1 MIRALLAMITAVS
14 MLLAGHAHAQTQF
27 LTPQDVGGIISRVV
41 QEAHVRQ
48 TPATVAVVD
57 RMGAV
62 LAVFQ
67 MTGAPATVAVIHNPN
82 GPNAAQGTDGL
93 NGVALPAAAEAIA
106 KAITG
111 AYLSSS
117 NGNAFSTRTASQII
131 QDHFNPGTAYA
142 SSGPL
147 FGVPFSSLPCSD
159 LMVRVSG
166 NDPTTVTRGPHSS
179 PIGLAGDPGGFPLYK
194 NGELVGGVGVKT
206 ATLYGVDTTIQTM
219 EYLPDELLAVAG
231 SYGLEPPPGI
241 LASTITV
248 GGLLLRYSDVGVGNL
263 ATNPAKAPPYSTQYG
278 QLITVPGYYD
288 MNRGLQGGSVYGSF
302 ASGLVQDNSGLIS
315 ATQQPYLLV
324 GAAGEVLHPAYA
336 GYGPNALT
344 QAETL
349 AILRSAYAVA
359 LEARAQIRN
368 PPGQHAAVTIS
379 IVDQFGDILGDVT
392 APDAP
397 VFGIDVSLQ
406 KARTAAFLSN
416 PAANQLLHANTSLG
430 KFADAAN
437 KDFGRTAFGGIAWS
451 ARATGNI
458 ARDTLPDGI
467 NGSPNGPL
475 SLAFALSSPFSDG
488 LQLDLV
494 IHDLTAG
501 VTNTLGFCTGLQAPP
516 GSPLGLP
523 VLLNGLQVFP
533 GGFPIYRNG
542 MLIGGIGV
550 SGDGVDQDD
559 MISFLGLYNAGEAL
573 KTGVGHA
580 PQGMRASA
588 FSALGVYPKYVN
600 CPYAPFLNSTA
611 ENVCSGK

>member
-1 MIRALLAMITAVS
+1 MIRLLLVMVVALP
-14 MLLAGHAHAQTQF
+14 LLLVGRAQAQTQS
-27 LTPQDVGGIISRVV
+27 LTPQDVSGIIARVV
-41 QEAHVRQ
+41 QEALARK

-67 MTGAPATVAVIHNPN
+67 MNGAPTTVSVMHNAN
-82 GPNAAQGTDGL
+82 GPNAVQGTDGL
-93 NGVALPAAAEAIA
+93 NGVALPASEEAIA

-142 SSGPL
+142 PAGPL
-147 FGVPFSSLPCSD
+147 YGVQFSSLPCSD

-166 NDPTTVTRGPHSS
+166 NDATTLTRGPHST
-179 PIGLAGDPGGFPLYK
+179 PVGLAGDPGGFPLYK

-206 ATLYGVDTTIQTM
+206 ATLYGVDTTLQTM

-231 SYGLEPPPGI
+231 AYGFQPPPGI
-241 LASTITV
+241 LAATITV
-248 GGLLLRYSDVGVGNL
+248 GGLLLRYSDVGTGNL
-263 ATNPAKAPPYSTQYG
+263 ATNPANAPPLSPQSG
-278 QLITVPGYYD
+278 QLVSVPGYYD
-288 MNRGLQGGSVYGSF
+288 MAGGLRAGSVYGTP
-302 ASGLVQDNSGLIS
+302 ASGLVQDSSGLIS
-315 ATQQPYLLV
+315 PTQQPYLLV
-324 GAAGEVLHPAYA
+324 GAAGQARYPAAA
-336 GYGPNALT
+336 GYGPNALS

-349 AILRSAYAVA
+349 AILRSAYAVGMQ
-359 LEARAQIRN
+359 ARAQIRN
-368 PPGQHAAVTIS
+368 PPGQHAAVS
-379 IVDQFGDILGDVT
+379 VSVVDEYGDVLGIVT
-392 APDAP
+392 APDTP
-397 VFGIDVSLQ
+397 VFGIDVALQ

-416 PAANQLLHANTSLG
+416 PAANQLLHANTALG

-451 ARATGNI
+451 ARATGNV

-475 SLAFALSSPFSDG
+475 SLPFALSSPFSDG

-501 VTNTLGFCTGLQAPP
+501 VTRTLGFCTQLQAPP
-516 GSPLGLP
+516 GSPYGVP

-533 GGFPIYRNG
+533 GGFPIYRNAT
-542 MLIGGIGV
+542 LIGGIGV

-559 MISFLGLYNAGEAL
+559 MIGFLGLYNAGQAL

-580 PQGMRASA
+580 PQGIRASG
-588 FSALGVYPKYVN
+588 FSALGVHPKYVN
-600 CPYAPFLNSTA
+600 CPYAPFLNSAA

>member
-1 MIRALLAMITAVS
+1 MIRALLAMILVLP
-14 MLLAGHAHAQTQF
+14 MMWAGNARAQTQS

-41 QEAHVRQ
+41 QEALARK

-62 LAVFQ
+62 LAVYQ
-67 MTGAPATVAVIHNPN
+67 MTGAPAAVAVIHNPN
-82 GPNAAQGTDGL
+82 GPNAVQGTDGL

-117 NGNAFSTRTASQII
+117 TGNAFSTRTASQII

-142 SSGPL
+142 PSGPL
-147 FGVPFSSLPCSD
+147 FGVQFSSLPCSD

-166 NDPTTVTRGPHSS
+166 NDPTTLTRGPHSS
-179 PIGLAGDPGGFPLYK
+179 PVGLAGDPGGFPLYK

-206 ATLYGVDTTIQTM
+206 ATLYGIDTTIQTT

-231 SYGLEPPPGI
+231 SYGFQPPPGI

-248 GGLLLRYSDVGVGNL
+248 GGLLLRYSDVGTPNL

-278 QLITVPGYYD
+278 QLISVPGYYD
-288 MNRGLQGGSVYGSF
+288 VAQGLRTGSVYGTP
-302 ASGLVQDNSGLIS
+302 ASGLVQDSSGLIS
-315 ATQQPYLLV
+315 TSQQPYLLV
-324 GAAGEVLHPAYA
+324 GAAGQVLHLAYP
-336 GYGPNALT
+336 GYGSGALS

-359 LEARAQIRN
+359 LQARAQIRN
-368 PPGQHAAVTIS
+368 PTGQHAAVTIS
-379 IVDQFGDILGDVT
+379 VVDQYGDILGIVT

-416 PAANQLLHANTSLG
+416 PAANQLLHVNTALS

-451 ARATGNI
+451 ARATGNV

-475 SLAFALSSPFSDG
+475 SLPFALSSPFSDG

-494 IHDLTAG
+494 IHDLAAG
-501 VTNTLGFCTGLQAPP
+501 VTNTLGFCTQLQGPP

-523 VLLNGLQVFP
+523 ALSNGLQVFP
-533 GGFPIYRNG
+533 GGFPIYRNAT
-542 MLIGGIGV
+542 LIGGIGV

-559 MISFLGLYNAGEAL
+559 MISFLGLYNAGQTL

-580 PQGMRASA
+580 PQAIRASS
-588 FSALGVYPKYVN
+588 FSALGIYPKYVN